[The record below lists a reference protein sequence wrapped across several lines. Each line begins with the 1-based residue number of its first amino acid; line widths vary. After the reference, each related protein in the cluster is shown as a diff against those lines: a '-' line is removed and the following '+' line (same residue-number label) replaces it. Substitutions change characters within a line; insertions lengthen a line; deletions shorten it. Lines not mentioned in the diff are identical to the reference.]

1 MATIKA
7 SSQTDLIDLTDGY
20 SVILSNESHV
30 FNGDTDSVDNT
41 QSTTTTVMALCGSEQ
56 VPATVG
62 AITGATGITGV
73 SDGKTPAPVITITAT
88 SALKTA
94 GTLTIPVQIG
104 DITID
109 KQFSY
114 SIAFKGQTGATGATG
129 PQGIQGL
136 QGATGAQGIQGKAGA
151 NGVSSY
157 THIAYA
163 DSATGSGFDQD
174 PGSHT
179 YMGMY
184 VDSTAA
190 DSTDATKYA
199 WSLIKGQKGDTG
211 VAGAKGVDGKTPYFH
226 TAFATAADGST
237 GFSTTSPTGATY
249 IGTYTDYTSADST
262 DATKYAWVLFKGAT
276 GAQGATGATGA
287 KGDTGNN
294 GADALALVIIS
305 SGGTIF
311 KNTAIATTLTAHVYK
326 GGVEVTGSALS
337 ALGTIKWYKDG
348 STTATATG
356 QSLVVAAGDVT
367 NKANYEANLE
377 G

>member
-104 DITID
+104 DITIN

-114 SIAFKGQTGATGATG
+114 SIAFKGAAGSD
-129 PQGIQGL
+129 
-136 QGATGAQGIQGKAGA
+136 GKDGTSVT
-151 NGVSSY
+151 VSS
-157 THIAYA
+157 T
-163 DSATGSGFDQD
+163 ST
-174 PGSHT
+174 T
-179 YMGMY
+179 YQ
-184 VDSTAA
+184 A
-190 DSTDATKYA
+190 
-199 WSLIKGQKGDTG
+199 
-211 VAGAKGVDGKTPYFH
+211 
-226 TAFATAADGST
+226 AADGTNTPT
-237 GFSTTSPTGATY
+237 GTWATSMPTVPVGNYLWSKTVVTYSDGKSTTTYGVTYYPKNGTNGSSVTVSSNVTEYVVGSDGTNTPTTGWTTTIPTVAAGKYLWTRVTVKY
-249 IGTYTDYTSADST
+249 SDGKSTVSYSVARQAADGKNGTD
-262 DATKYAWVLFKGAT
+262 
-276 GAQGATGATGA
+276 
-287 KGDTGNN
+287 
-294 GADALALVIIS
+294 GADALTMVVLS
-305 SGGTIF
+305 SAGTIF
-311 KNTAIATTLTAHVYK
+311 KNTAVATTLTAHVYK
-326 GGVEVTGSALS
+326 GGTEVTGTALA
-337 ALGTIKWYKDG
+337 ALGTINWYKDNA
-348 STTATATG
+348 TTAVGSGA
-356 QSLVVAAGDVT
+356 SLTINAGDVAS
-367 NKANYEANLE
+367 KATYTAELE

>member
-7 SSQTDLIDLTDGY
+7 SSQTDLVDLTDGY
-20 SVILSNESHV
+20 SVMLSNENNT
-30 FNGDTDSVDNT
+30 FLGDTDSVAST
-41 QSTTTTVMALCGSEQ
+41 QTITTTVVALCGSEQ
-56 VPATVG
+56 VSAKVG
-62 AITGATGITGV
+62 TITGATGITAV

-88 SALKTA
+88 SALTKD

-226 TAFATAADGST
+226 TAYAKSADGST
-237 GFSTTSPTGATY
+237 GFSTTSPTEATY

-276 GAQGATGATGA
+276 GAQGATGA
-287 KGDTGNN
+287 KGNN
-294 GADALALVIIS
+294 GADALTLVIIS

-311 KNTAIATTLTAHVYK
+311 KNTDIATTLTAHVYK
-326 GGVEVTGSALS
+326 GGVEVTGSALT

-348 STTATATG
+348 ATTAIATG
-356 QSLVVAAGDVT
+356 QSLVVAAGDVK

>member
-7 SSQTDLIDLTDGY
+7 SSQTDLVDLTDGY
-20 SVILSNESHV
+20 SVMLSNENHT
-30 FNGDTDSVDNT
+30 FLGDTDSVAST
-41 QSTTTTVMALCGSEQ
+41 QTITTTVVALCGSEQ
-56 VPATVG
+56 VSAKVG
-62 AITGATGITGV
+62 TITGATGITAV

-88 SALKTA
+88 SALTKD

-226 TAFATAADGST
+226 TAYATAADGST

-276 GAQGATGATGA
+276 GAQGATGA
-287 KGDTGNN
+287 KGNN
-294 GADALALVIIS
+294 GADALTLVIIS

-311 KNTAIATTLTAHVYK
+311 KNTDIATTLTAHVYK
-326 GGVEVTGSALS
+326 GGVEVTGSALT

-348 STTATATG
+348 STTAIATG
-356 QSLVVAAGDVT
+356 QSLVVAAGDVK

-377 G
+377 